1 MQSTSFVRL
10 TMGVCFLALQGLSLN
25 TQAQSSGSDDRSAS
39 VLEEIVVTARKRDE
53 NLQEVPVSVVAFTE
67 RDLDDIGLRSM
78 RDYAKQVPNFFMV
91 ETQNST
97 FAFPNIRGITQAR
110 NLDPAVA
117 VVVDGV
123 LATNPIAMSQELFDV
138 QQIEVYKGPQGALYG
153 RNAMGGAINIT
164 TKKPSNALEGQLRVG
179 GANGGTQRA
188 QASISGPLI
197 EDKLYARAAL
207 SYYDTDGLRDNI
219 AVKGAHGDQSEN
231 RSARVRV
238 VWDATED
245 FTVDFRASAS
255 FDESAALGFIDVSPI
270 WHESAPGS
278 GISFGCALGIFPAPA
293 PPCNAGVVTG
303 GNIADLFVPG
313 QSPFV
318 GNPNITGEDIPLQTN
333 LNGIEERDIYAAS
346 ILVNWDLPLG
356 TLTSVTSWDKSE
368 DFAIGENPPRT
379 AGRGQKNTQY
389 KTSEAVSQ
397 EIRLTSADD
406 QRLRWIGGFYV
417 AQTDTFLSTTVQ
429 RDFDGVD
436 SLMDLVKK
444 DPFGTQS
451 GRCMNPARTG
461 PGSPFFPP
469 DGSNDN
475 QGNCLMGF
483 DGDEGDNFAWAV
495 FAQVNYDL
503 TETLELSVSA
513 RFDRDEREQTVRTP
527 DSLFAVPAGAPNSVQ
542 FGDVREANFDSLQPK
557 VTLRWSPRDNVMTYL
572 TYAEGFRSGG
582 FNRPGIG
589 SLADFFRGTPG
600 IPPIPLGIEDIY
612 DQQDTASI
620 EAGVKFAA
628 PNGRF
633 LVNAAAFHTTV
644 DNYQTFTAVTVASI
658 LSQVIIPVDEVEID
672 GFELDATWL
681 ATDTLTFNI
690 GYGVLDS
697 EITRDNLRGFEGN
710 KAPMTPDDSFNFGAA
725 YRQPFTLAGS
735 DANFFI
741 RADYRRTGDVFF
753 LPGNFAKRDAI
764 DFVDLRL
771 GLEFGEGWRVEGFA
785 KNLTDEDYCG
795 SFFTANGFCFPGKLR
810 ETGVEVTKRFGQ

>member
-1 MQSTSFVRL
+1 MQSTSFLRL
-10 TMGVCFLALQGLSLN
+10 TVGVCCLALQGFSLN
-25 TQAQSSGSDDRSAS
+25 TQAQSAGASSGA

-53 NLQEVPVSVVAFTE
+53 NLQDVPVSVSAFTE

-110 NLDPAVA
+110 NLDPAIA

-138 QQIEVYKGPQGALYG
+138 EQIEVYKGPQGALYG

-164 TKKPSNALEGQLRVG
+164 TKKPSNNLEGMLRVG
-179 GANGGTQRA
+179 GANGGTSRA
-188 QASISGPLI
+188 QASISGPLV
-197 EDKLYARAAL
+197 EDTLYARAAI
-207 SYYDTDGLRDNI
+207 SYYDTDGLRDNTG
-219 AVKGAHGDQSEN
+219 VKGAHGDRNEN
-231 RSARVRV
+231 RSARARI
-238 VWDATED
+238 VWEASDD
-245 FTVDFRASAS
+245 FTLDFRASYS
-255 FDESAALGFIDVSPI
+255 KDESAALGFIDVSPI

-318 GNPNITGEDIPLQTN
+318 GSPNITGEDIPLQTN
-333 LNGIEERDIYAAS
+333 LNGIEEREISSAS
-346 ILVNWDLPLG
+346 ILINWDLPIG

-379 AGRGQKNTQY
+379 VGRGQKNTQY
-389 KTSEAVSQ
+389 KTSEALSQ
-397 EIRLTSADD
+397 EIRLTSASD
-406 QRLRWIGGFYV
+406 QRLRWIGGFYLV
-417 AQTDTFLSTTVQ
+417 QTDAWLSTTVQ
-429 RDFDGVD
+429 RDFDGID
-436 SLMDLVKK
+436 SLTDLVKK
-444 DPFGTQS
+444 DPLNTQS
-451 GRCMNPARTG
+451 GRCMNPAGTG

-475 QGNCLMGF
+475 QGNCLMGY
-483 DGDEGDNFAWAV
+483 DGDAGDNFAWAL

-503 TETLELSVSA
+503 TDTLELSVSA

-527 DSLFAVPAGAPNSVQ
+527 QELFPALPPGAPPFTVRE
-542 FGDVREANFDSLQPK
+542 GDVRERNFDSLQPK
-557 VTLRWSPRDNVMTYL
+557 ITLRWSPRDNLMTYL

-589 SLADFFRGTPG
+589 VLAKAGLPG
-600 IPPIPLGIEDIY
+600 PPVPLGVEDSY

-620 EAGVKFAA
+620 EVGVKFTA

-633 LVNAAAFHTTV
+633 LVNAAAFHTEV
-644 DNYQTFTAVTVASI
+644 DNYQTFAVVTVASI
-658 LSQVIIPVDEVEID
+658 LSQIIIPVDEVEID
-672 GFELDATWL
+672 GFEIDATWL
-681 ATDTLTFNI
+681 ATDSLTFNI

-697 EITRDNLRGFEGN
+697 EITSDPLRGFKGN
-710 KAPMTPDDSFNFGAA
+710 KAPMTPDDSFNAGLS
-725 YRQPFTLAGS
+725 YRQPFTLAGNEAS
-735 DANFFI
+735 VFL
-741 RADYRRTGDVFF
+741 RVDYRRTGEVFF
-753 LPGNFAKRDAI
+753 LPGNFAKRDDI
-764 DFVDLRL
+764 DFVDVRL
-771 GLEFGEGWRVEGFA
+771 GLEFGQGWRIEGFA
-785 KNLTDEDYCG
+785 KNATDEDYCG